1 MSVKKL
7 LVLAAAAATA
17 TAFAGGSTSYTMAS
31 NNTHVS
37 SGAFSPYSY
46 VDVNFGYGL
55 TGLKKQAGSDAT
67 DTWKNSGNSWVY
79 GGDIG
84 YMFMKHLGIEFGG
97 TGFTPAKIGDNG
109 DGYEVKYKQYDLYVA
124 AKMAFSLTNDLNL
137 FGKVGVDY
145 HHFKVTDHDPVDVDF
160 TANHFGPTFGAGLD
174 YTFMPNLHATFQWRH
189 LVSFSK
195 AIAAHHNVDGS
206 AYTVPGQDLLTL
218 GIGYNFAM

>member
-37 SGAFSPYSY
+37 SGAFSPYAY
-46 VDVNFGYGL
+46 VDVNLGYDL
-55 TGLKKQAGSDAT
+55 TGLKQANDSNSIDSWRNGGN
-67 DTWKNSGNSWVY
+67 TWVF

-97 TGFTPAKIGDNG
+97 TGFTPVHGTAIGGDN
-109 DGYEVKYKQYDLYVA
+109 VRVKQYELYVA
-124 AKMAFSLTNDLNL
+124 AKMAFTVASDLNL

-145 HHFKVTDHDPVDVDF
+145 HHIGFTTTD
-160 TANHFGPTFGAGLD
+160 ANLPDQSVNKFGPTFGAGLD
-174 YTFMPNLHATFQWRH
+174 YTVAPNVHATFQWRH
-189 LVSFSK
+189 IVDVYK
-195 AIAAHHNVDGS
+195 AEDVRTANAFDLTAPSQN
-206 AYTVPGQDLLTL
+206 LLTL
-218 GIGYNFAM
+218 GVGYNFAM